1 MPQIKRYLFAI
12 CLLCVIQ
19 GHGIILA
26 IIFVVNAGKE
36 DTPVH
41 KKNYLLIFAFLVV
54 FSGNL
59 VAAEETSE
67 IIVNTAI
74 LPPSV
79 FSLAV
84 SEDLSLDPDTR
95 EVAAK
100 AVQAVNVPRTLPQL
114 RPSPRVGKALF
125 DANLVAMIGLNVADY
140 LSTREA
146 LKYPGLEESN
156 PLMKPFVKSP
166 AAFAAMKIGTTALTY
181 ISFKALFKQ
190 NRTAAWVLSTASNF
204 LLSYVV
210 ANNLRHIQRAKLIR

>member
-1 MPQIKRYLFAI
+1 
-12 CLLCVIQ
+12 
-19 GHGIILA
+19 
-26 IIFVVNAGKE
+26 VNAGKE

-41 KKNYLLIFAFLVV
+41 KKNYLWILVFLVV

-59 VAAEETSE
+59 VASEETSE
-67 IIVNTAI
+67 IIINTAI

-84 SEDLSLDPDTR
+84 SEDISPDPDTR
-95 EVAAK
+95 EVAEMA
-100 AVQAVNVPRTLPQL
+100 AQAVNVPRPLPQF
-114 RPSPRVGKALF
+114 RTSPRLGKALF

-181 ISFKALFKQ
+181 ISFKALFKR
-190 NRTAAWVLSTASNF
+190 NRTVAWVLSTASNF